1 MNTGV
6 HLLFSCLLFA
16 AATAAGQIDTIT
28 ILHVNDTHGNLAA
41 IGPRNAG
48 LAGSL
53 GGIAR
58 AASLIGGER
67 MANPGA
73 LLLHAG
79 DFSIGDFFYNRYF
92 GVAELQ
98 LMVALGFDALT
109 LGNHEFDLT
118 PQTLLTALDSGFA
131 GGGFPVL
138 SANLVLPDPSVQPLR
153 KYVSPFT
160 VKQAGSVRVGIFGL
174 TTPATNLLSQP
185 GPAFLD
191 TNIIPIAAEMVDS
204 LKARNCS
211 VIICLSHL
219 GLPLDELVGR
229 YVPGIHV
236 IVGGH
241 DHSTLVTPRR
251 VTNPIGDTT
260 LILQANAFYLD
271 LGRLRLTVQGTRV
284 RMLDYALMPI
294 DSAIPEE
301 PSVAANVS
309 AMIADIEGVYGPVYT
324 QQIAAVTAFC
334 EEVAD
339 SLMFPGKHDTPV
351 GNLVTDAF
359 RAATGTQIAFEVG
372 GSTAEPLYPGPIVS
386 ADAFR
391 VVGYG
396 FNTVNGL
403 GYRIATFTMTGSAL
417 LSGLEFG
424 LSGIEADDEFLIQAS
439 GLTYVYNSGLPPL
452 GRLVSARV
460 NGVPVDPTATYT
472 VTANEFAAMFL
483 TQLGIPFSDLHV
495 SNDTT
500 EFQVLA
506 GYLAQRGSVTPAVEG
521 RVVNVVTPTSAPS
534 EQGELPHEFR
544 LEQNFPN
551 PFNPSTTITFTIP
564 QTGSAALK
572 VYDVLGAEVARL
584 VDGVLPAGEHRVSWD
599 AGSHSSGVYFYALT
613 SDARMQT
620 RRMLLIR

>member
-1 MNTGV
+1 MKARV
-6 HLLFSCLLFA
+6 WLLVSCLLLA
-16 AATAAGQIDTIT
+16 VGTAVGQIDTLT
-28 ILHVNDTHGNLAA
+28 ILHVNDTHGNLAT

-48 LAGSL
+48 LVGSL

-67 MANPGA
+67 MANPNA

-79 DFSIGDFFYNRYF
+79 DFSIGDLFYNKYF

-98 LMVALGFDALT
+98 LMVALGFDAMT

-118 PQTLLTALDSGFA
+118 PSTLLTALDSGFVA
-131 GGGFPVL
+131 GGFPVL
-138 SANLVLPDPSVQPLR
+138 SANLVLPDASVQLLQ
-153 KYVSPFT
+153 KYVTPFT
-160 VKQAGSVRVGIFGL
+160 IKQAGNVKVGIFGL

-185 GPAFLD
+185 APAVLD
-191 TNIIPIAAEMVDS
+191 TNILPIAAQMVDS
-204 LKARNCS
+204 LKAKNCK

-219 GLPLDELVGR
+219 GLPLDELLGQ
-229 YVPGIHV
+229 YVPGINV

-241 DHSTLVTPRR
+241 DHYALAKPRR
-251 VTNPIGDTT
+251 VANPIGDTT
-260 LILQANAFYLD
+260 LIFQANAFYLD
-271 LGRLRLTVQGTRV
+271 LGKIRLTVQGSKV
-284 RMLDYALMPI
+284 RLLDYLLMPI
-294 DSAIPEE
+294 DSSIPEE
-301 PSVAANVS
+301 PTIAANVA
-309 AMIADIEGVYGPVYT
+309 AMIGDIEGVYGPVYT

-339 SLMFPGKHDTPV
+339 SLTFPGKHDTPV

-396 FNTVNGL
+396 FNMVNGL
-403 GYRIATFTMTGSAL
+403 GYRIATFKMAGAAL
-417 LSGLEFG
+417 LFGLEFG
-424 LSGIEADDEFLIQAS
+424 LSNIEADDEFLIQAS

-452 GRLVSARV
+452 SRLVSAKV
-460 NGVPVDPTATYT
+460 NGVPVDPSATYT
-472 VTANEFAAMFL
+472 VTANEFVPMFL
-483 TQLGIPFSDLHV
+483 TQLGIPFSDLYV

-506 GYLAQRGSVTPAVEG
+506 GYLAQLGTITPAVEG
-521 RVVNVVTPTSAPS
+521 RVVNVVKPTAAPS
-534 EQGELPHEFR
+534 DRGQLPREFR

-564 QTGSAALK
+564 QTGKTALR

-584 VDGVLPAGEHRVSWD
+584 VDGILPAGEHRVSWN
-599 AGSHSSGVYFYALT
+599 AGSRSSGVYFYTLT
-613 SDARMQT
+613 SGASLET
-620 RRMLLIR
+620 RRMLLLK

>member
-1 MNTGV
+1 MKSR
-6 HLLFSCLLFA
+6 LDFFFCCLLLT

-28 ILHVNDTHGNLAA
+28 ILHVNDTHGNLAT
-41 IGPRNAG
+41 IGPRDAG

-79 DFSIGDFFYNRYF
+79 DFSIGDFFYNKYF
-92 GVAELQ
+92 GAAELQ
-98 LMVALGFDALT
+98 LLAALGFDAMT

-118 PQTLLTALDSGFA
+118 PSALLAALDSGFV

-138 SANLVLPDPSVQPLR
+138 SANLLLPDASVRPLR

-160 VKQAGSVRVGIFGL
+160 VKQAGNVRVGIFGL
-174 TTPATNLLSQP
+174 TTPAANLLSRP
-185 GPAFLD
+185 GPAILD
-191 TNIIPIAAEMVDS
+191 TNIITIAAEMVDS
-204 LKARNCS
+204 LKARNCGA
-211 VIICLSHL
+211 IICLSHL
-219 GLPLDELVGR
+219 GLPLDDLVGR

-241 DHSTLVTPRR
+241 DHRPLVKPRR
-251 VTNPIGDTT
+251 VTNPVGDTT
-260 LILQANAFYLD
+260 LILQANAFYLG
-271 LGRLRLTVQGTRV
+271 LGKLRLTVQGAEV

-294 DSAIPEE
+294 DSAIPEA
-301 PSVAANVS
+301 PAIAANVS

-324 QQIAAVTAFC
+324 QQIAVVTAYS

-339 SLMFPGKHDTPV
+339 SLMFPGKHDTPI

-359 RAATGTQIAFEVG
+359 RAATGTQIAFEAG
-372 GSTAEPLYPGPIVS
+372 GSTAEPLYQGPIVS

-396 FNTVNGL
+396 FNPVNGL
-403 GYRIATFTMTGSAL
+403 GYRIATFKMTGTAL

-439 GLTYVYNSGLPPL
+439 GLTYTYNSGLPPL

-460 NGVPVDPTATYT
+460 NGVPVDSSATFT
-472 VTANEFAAMFL
+472 VTANEFVPEFL
-483 TQLGIPFSDLHV
+483 ARLGIPFSDLYV
-495 SNDTT
+495 LGDTT

-506 GYLAQRGSVTPAVEG
+506 GYLKRLGSITPAVEG
-521 RVVNVVTPTSAPS
+521 RVVNVATAPS
-534 EQGELPHEFR
+534 E
-544 LEQNFPN
+544 
-551 PFNPSTTITFTIP
+551 
-564 QTGSAALK
+564 
-572 VYDVLGAEVARL
+572 
-584 VDGVLPAGEHRVSWD
+584 
-599 AGSHSSGVYFYALT
+599 
-613 SDARMQT
+613 
-620 RRMLLIR
+620 

>member
-1 MNTGV
+1 MSDLETKQQDSSSTSDISFETVRIHHGEIMNTRAQV
-6 HLLFSCLLFA
+6 LLFCLLLA
-16 AATAAGQIDTIT
+16 AATAVGQIDTII
-28 ILHVNDTHGNLAA
+28 ILHVNDTHGNLST

-48 LAGSL
+48 LVGSL

-67 MANPGA
+67 MANPNA

-79 DFSIGDFFYNRYF
+79 DFSIGDLFYNKYF
-92 GVAELQ
+92 GVTELR

-118 PQTLLTALDSGFA
+118 PPTLLKALDSGFV

-138 SANLVLPDPSVQPLR
+138 SANLLLPDASVQPLK

-160 VKQAGSVRVGIFGL
+160 VKQAGNMKVGIFGL

-185 GPAFLD
+185 GPAVLD
-191 TNIIPIAAEMVDS
+191 TNIIPIAARMVDS
-204 LKARNCS
+204 LKARNCT

-236 IVGGH
+236 IMGGH
-241 DHSTLVTPRR
+241 DHYSLAKPRL
-251 VTNPIGDTT
+251 VTNPTGDTT

-271 LGRLRLTVQGTRV
+271 LGKLRLTVEGNRV
-284 RMLDYALMPI
+284 RMLDYSLFPI
-294 DSAIPEE
+294 TSSIPEE
-301 PSVAANVS
+301 PTIAANVT

-324 QQIAAVTAFC
+324 QKMATVTAFC
-334 EEVAD
+334 DEVAD
-339 SLMFPGKHDTPV
+339 SLMFQGKHDTPV

-403 GYRIATFTMTGSAL
+403 GYRIATFTMTGTAL
-417 LSGLEFG
+417 LSGLEYG

-452 GRLVSARV
+452 GRLVSAKV
-460 NGVPVDPTATYT
+460 NGVPVDPSATYS
-472 VTANEFAAMFL
+472 VTANEFAPMFL
-483 TQLGIPFSDLHV
+483 TQLGIPFSNLHV

-506 GYLAQRGSVTPAVEG
+506 GYCAQLGSITPGVEG
-521 RVVNVVTPTSAPS
+521 RVVNVVTPTAAPS
-534 EQGELPHEFR
+534 EHKQRPHE
-544 LEQNFPN
+544 
-551 PFNPSTTITFTIP
+551 
-564 QTGSAALK
+564 
-572 VYDVLGAEVARL
+572 
-584 VDGVLPAGEHRVSWD
+584 W
-599 AGSHSSGVYFYALT
+599 
-613 SDARMQT
+613 
-620 RRMLLIR
+620 